1 MNHPARGGAVG
12 PAPSSLRTMVILGLL
27 LITGGALLIVAAVFT
42 AEITAGQL
50 EVLGTEVG
58 ALTLFLLGVGAGI
71 AILWGVAISKF
82 GAKRSLAKRREGKKI
97 DELSEKLQ
105 HAESER
111 RRDIDEDDPDRRPY

>member
-1 MNHPARGGAVG
+1 
-12 PAPSSLRTMVILGLL
+12 MVILGLL
-27 LITGGALLIVAAVFT
+27 LITGGALLIAAAVFT
-42 AEITAGQL
+42 VEITAGQL

-82 GAKRSLAKRREGKKI
+82 GAKRSLAKRRESKKI
-97 DELSEKLQ
+97 NELSEKLQ

>member
-1 MNHPARGGAVG
+1 
-12 PAPSSLRTMVILGLL
+12 MVILGLL
-27 LITGGALLIVAAVFT
+27 LIVGGSLLIVAAVFT
-42 AEITAGQL
+42 AEVTAGSL

-58 ALTLFLLGVGAGI
+58 ALTLFLLGVGAGV
-71 AILWGVAISKF
+71 AILWGIAISKF
-82 GAKRSLAKRREGKKI
+82 GAKRSLAKRRESKKI